1 MQCLLWRKKHGTEK
15 NEKLENSRVELEIAI
30 DAATFGDAVSKAFK
44 KNAGKFNIPGFR
56 KGKAPRH
63 LIEQMY
69 GKDVFHYDAVND
81 LFPEVYE
88 EAVKVAGS
96 SRWSAPRRADPLP
109 VWRTALC

>member
-1 MQCLLWRKKHGTEK
+1 MELKK

-88 EAVKVAGS
+88 EAVKAAGS
-96 SRWSAPRRADPLP
+96 SRSTAPRRSWSPPAS
-109 VWRTALC
+109 RTVRC